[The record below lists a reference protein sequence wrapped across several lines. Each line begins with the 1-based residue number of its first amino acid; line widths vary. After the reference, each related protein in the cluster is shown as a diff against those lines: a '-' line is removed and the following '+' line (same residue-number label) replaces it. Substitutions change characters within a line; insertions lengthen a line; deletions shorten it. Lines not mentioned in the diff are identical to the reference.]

1 MRSKTFALAAVALM
15 MVSAFGVVLLT
26 CTDGAEAAPAP
37 DPPYA
42 FSQTLTVDIR
52 SSLPKHTTYYM
63 VAGDTFNVHRG
74 AWDVWYG
81 GWFNT
86 KYEKYVDITSVK
98 WEQLGYN
105 VGVTWNAGGI
115 SGLAPYG
122 HDLDR
127 LRVDWVLRY
136 SDHGSGHHTVED
148 SGYFYIKVEGPVGVR
163 LDCGDGVYKELLGR
177 NSVVLPHE
185 PKDGMTHVGWKQG
198 TKTYQ
203 PGETYTTRM
212 TLPILYDLTAVYSID
227 YYTITF
233 DSAGGSAV
241 SPRQVVVGDAYGTLP
256 TPTKAGYTFLGWY
269 DGTTRVTE
277 STVPTKD
284 VTLRAEWSPNI
295 IQYTAPPT
303 GNLAAGTYW
312 THQLSTTPDVS
323 ITVSGAGTSWIQV
336 NGGTL
341 FGVPPSAGVYEVSV
355 TLTAPN
361 HISQSQ
367 SFTLNV
373 VPQLVLTNSPAAGAI
388 AYVVL

>member
-15 MVSAFGVVLLT
+15 MVSAFGAVLLT

-105 VGVTWNAGGI
+105 VGVTWDAGGI

-122 HDLDR
+122 HDVDR

-136 SDHGSGHHTVED
+136 SDHGSGYHTVED
-148 SGYFYIKVEGPVGVR
+148 SGYFYIKVQGPVGVR

-185 PKDGMTHVGWKQG
+185 PKDGMTHVGWRQG
-198 TKTYQ
+198 TKIYQ

-241 SPRQVVVGDAYGTLP
+241 SPRQVAVGDAYGELP
-256 TPTKAGYTFLGWY
+256 TPVKEGYTFLGWY

-295 IQYTAPPT
+295 IQYTAPA

-312 THQLSTTPDVS
+312 SHQLSTTPGVS
-323 ITVSGAGTSWIQV
+323 ITVSGAGTSWITV
-336 NGGTL
+336 NGGML
-341 FGVPPSAGVYEVSV
+341 SGVPPSAGVYEVSV

-361 HISQSQ
+361 YLSQSQ

-373 VPQLVLTNSPAAGAI
+373 VPKLEVTNNPAAGAI

>member
-1 MRSKTFALAAVALM
+1 VRSKTFALTAVMLM

-52 SSLPKHTTYYM
+52 SSLPKYTTYYM

-105 VGVTWNAGGI
+105 VGVTWDAGGI

-122 HDLDR
+122 HDVDR

-136 SDHGSGHHTVED
+136 SDHGSGYHTVED
-148 SGYFYIKVEGPVGVR
+148 SGYFYIKVQGPVGVR

-185 PKDGMTHVGWKQG
+185 PKDGMTHVGWRQG
-198 TKTYQ
+198 TKIYQ

-241 SPRQVVVGDAYGTLP
+241 SPRQVAVGDAYGELP
-256 TPTKAGYTFLGWY
+256 TPVKEGYTFLGWY

-295 IQYTAPPT
+295 IQYTAPA

-312 THQLSTTPDVS
+312 SHQLSTTPGVS
-323 ITVSGAGTSWIQV
+323 ITVSGAGTSWITV
-336 NGGTL
+336 NGGML
-341 FGVPPSAGVYEVSV
+341 SGVPPSAGVYEVSV

-361 HISQSQ
+361 YLSQSQ

-373 VPQLVLTNSPAAGAI
+373 VPKLEVTNNPAAGAI

>member
-1 MRSKTFALAAVALM
+1 VRSKTFALAAVALM

-52 SSLPKHTTYYM
+52 SSLPKYTTYYM

-105 VGVTWNAGGI
+105 VGVTWDAGGI

-136 SDHGSGHHTVED
+136 SDHGSGYHTVED

-185 PKDGMTHVGWKQG
+185 PKDGMTHVGWRQG

-241 SPRQVVVGDAYGTLP
+241 SPRQVAVGDAYGELP
-256 TPTKAGYTFLGWY
+256 TPVKEGYTFLGWY

-295 IQYTAPPT
+295 IQYTAPA

-312 THQLSTTPDVS
+312 SHQLSTTPDVS
-323 ITVSGAGTSWIQV
+323 ITVSGAGTSWITV
-336 NGGTL
+336 NGGML
-341 FGVPPSAGVYEVSV
+341 SGVPPSAGVYEVSV

-361 HISQSQ
+361 YLSQSQ

-373 VPQLVLTNSPAAGAI
+373 VPKLEVTNNPAAGAI

>member
-1 MRSKTFALAAVALM
+1 VRSKTFALAAVALM

-105 VGVTWNAGGI
+105 VGVTWDAGGI

-122 HDLDR
+122 HDVDR

-136 SDHGSGHHTVED
+136 SDHGSGYHTVED
-148 SGYFYIKVEGPVGVR
+148 SGYFYIKVQGPVGVR

-185 PKDGMTHVGWKQG
+185 PKDGMTHVGWRQG
-198 TKTYQ
+198 TKIYQ

-241 SPRQVVVGDAYGTLP
+241 SPRQVAVGDAYGELP
-256 TPTKAGYTFLGWY
+256 TPVKEGYTFLGWY

-295 IQYTAPPT
+295 IQYTAPA

-312 THQLSTTPDVS
+312 SHQLSTTPGVS
-323 ITVSGAGTSWIQV
+323 ITVSGAGTSWITV
-336 NGGTL
+336 NGGML
-341 FGVPPSAGVYEVSV
+341 SGVPPSAGVYEVSV

-361 HISQSQ
+361 YLSQSQ

-373 VPQLVLTNSPAAGAI
+373 VPKLEVTNNPAAGAI

>member
-1 MRSKTFALAAVALM
+1 VRSKTFALAAVALM

-52 SSLPKHTTYYM
+52 SSLPKYTTYYM

-105 VGVTWNAGGI
+105 VGVTWDAGGI

-122 HDLDR
+122 HDVDR

-136 SDHGSGHHTVED
+136 SDHGSAYHTVED
-148 SGYFYIKVEGPVGVR
+148 SGYFYIKVQGPVGVR

-185 PKDGMTHVGWKQG
+185 PKDGMTHVGWRQG
-198 TKTYQ
+198 TKIYQ

-212 TLPILYDLTAVYSID
+212 TVPILYDLTAVYTID

-241 SPRQVVVGDAYGTLP
+241 SPRQVAVGDAYGELP
-256 TPTKAGYTFLGWY
+256 TPVKEGYTFLGWY

-295 IQYTAPPT
+295 IQYTAPA

-312 THQLSTTPDVS
+312 SHQLSTTPDVS
-323 ITVSGAGTSWIQV
+323 ITVSGAGTSWITV
-336 NGGTL
+336 NGGML
-341 FGVPPSAGVYEVSV
+341 SGVPPSAGVYEVSV

-361 HISQSQ
+361 YLSQSQ

-373 VPQLVLTNSPAAGAI
+373 VPKLEVTNNPAAGAI

>member
-1 MRSKTFALAAVALM
+1 VRSKTFALAAVALM

-52 SSLPKHTTYYM
+52 SSLPKYTTYYM

-105 VGVTWNAGGI
+105 VGVTWDAGGI

-122 HDLDR
+122 HDVDR

-136 SDHGSGHHTVED
+136 SDHGSGYHTVED
-148 SGYFYIKVEGPVGVR
+148 SGYFYIKVQGPVGVR

-185 PKDGMTHVGWKQG
+185 PKDGMTHVGWRQG
-198 TKTYQ
+198 TKIYQ

-212 TLPILYDLTAVYSID
+212 TLPILYDLTAVYTID

-241 SPRQVVVGDAYGTLP
+241 SPRQVAVGDAYGELP
-256 TPTKAGYTFLGWY
+256 TPVKEGYTFLGWY

-295 IQYTAPPT
+295 IQYTAPA

-312 THQLSTTPDVS
+312 SHQLSTTPGVS

-336 NGGTL
+336 NGGML
-341 FGVPPSAGVYEVSV
+341 SGVPPSAGVYEVSV

-361 HISQSQ
+361 YLSQSQ

-373 VPQLVLTNSPAAGAI
+373 VPKLEVTNNPAAGAI

>member
-1 MRSKTFALAAVALM
+1 MRSKTFALTAVMLM

-52 SSLPKHTTYYM
+52 SSLPKYTTYYM

-105 VGVTWNAGGI
+105 VGVTWDAGGI

-122 HDLDR
+122 HDVDR

-136 SDHGSGHHTVED
+136 SDHGSGYHTVED
-148 SGYFYIKVEGPVGVR
+148 SGYFYIKVQGPVGVR

-185 PKDGMTHVGWKQG
+185 PKDGMTHVGWRQG
-198 TKTYQ
+198 TKIYQ

-241 SPRQVVVGDAYGTLP
+241 SPRQVAVGDAYGELP
-256 TPTKAGYTFLGWY
+256 TPVKEGYTFLGWY

-295 IQYTAPPT
+295 IQYTAPA

-312 THQLSTTPDVS
+312 SHQLSTTPGVS
-323 ITVSGAGTSWIQV
+323 ITVSGAGTSWITV
-336 NGGTL
+336 NGGML
-341 FGVPPSAGVYEVSV
+341 SGVPPSAGVYEVSV

-361 HISQSQ
+361 YLSQSQ

-373 VPQLVLTNSPAAGAI
+373 VPKLEVTNNPAAGAI

>member
-52 SSLPKHTTYYM
+52 SSLPKYTTYYM

-105 VGVTWNAGGI
+105 VGVTWDAGGI

-122 HDLDR
+122 HDVDR

-136 SDHGSGHHTVED
+136 SDHGSGYHTVED
-148 SGYFYIKVEGPVGVR
+148 SGYFYIKVQGPVGVR

-185 PKDGMTHVGWKQG
+185 PKDGMTHVGWRQG
-198 TKTYQ
+198 TKIYQ

-212 TLPILYDLTAVYSID
+212 TLPILYDLTAVYTID

-241 SPRQVVVGDAYGTLP
+241 SPRQVAVGDAYGELP
-256 TPTKAGYTFLGWY
+256 TPVKEGYTFLGWY

-295 IQYTAPPT
+295 IQYTAPA

-312 THQLSTTPDVS
+312 SHQLSTTPGVS

-336 NGGTL
+336 NGGML
-341 FGVPPSAGVYEVSV
+341 SGVPPSAGVYEVSV

-361 HISQSQ
+361 YLSQSQ

-373 VPQLVLTNSPAAGAI
+373 VPKLEVTNNPAAGAI